1 MRIALGADDSTQ
13 SETVALTQGL
23 PSHIQ
28 PGLIVG
34 GKYRLEEE
42 IGRGSMGTVY
52 RAVHVTLGQRVAIK
66 LISGEHLQSTEARK
80 RFGVEAKAAA
90 KLRSRHVVQVY
101 DDGETSEGNPYIVLE
116 YLEGET
122 LEQRLERDHDVPL
135 ADAVRIVAHVGRA
148 LARAHAQGVIH
159 RDLKPANIF
168 LVKSDDDEVG
178 WIAKVLDFGIAKLDQ
193 GESGTTQAGTVLG
206 TPLFMSPEQVRGA
219 SSVDHRA
226 DLYSLGMCL
235 FHMLTGEFA
244 YYSPNY
250 SEILVGICTLP
261 LPLLREKSPWVPE
274 AVEQWFQRAC
284 ARQPLERF
292 QSADEMTEALQAAS
306 GGAALSKHKSFP
318 EGRIAPETLVGYAT
332 PALATLQLDASPVSL
347 ARTQVL
353 AHPTAAIS
361 ASAPLAIASRPGA
374 HQQCDEHH
382 TTGGD
387 WTRPPRRRVP
397 PLALGIG
404 LGLLAVTTLALTVS
418 VLTPADKIRG
428 AAPIA
433 PARVDAS
440 PPLREPVP
448 PAPSPAPDPA
458 STQPSGVSSVAA
470 EATPPAPKPPS
481 KAPSRKKQGMNGH
494 SGLTPGAGPRTTPA
508 NAPGADLGF

>member
-1 MRIALGADDSTQ
+1 M

-28 PGLIVG
+28 PGLIIA

-66 LISGEHLQSTEARK
+66 LISGEHLQSPEARK

-135 ADAVRIVAHVGRA
+135 ADAVRIVSHVGRA
-148 LARAHAQGVIH
+148 LARAHAQGIVH

-178 WIAKVLDFGIAKLDQ
+178 WIGKVLDFGIAKLDQ
-193 GESGTTQAGTVLG
+193 GEQGTTQAGTVLG

-235 FHMLTGEFA
+235 FHMLTGEYA
-244 YYSPNY
+244 YYSTNY
-250 SEILVGICTLP
+250 SDILVGICTLP
-261 LPLLREKSPWVPE
+261 LPLLREKAPWVPE
-274 AVEQWFQRAC
+274 TVEQWFQRAC
-284 ARQPLERF
+284 AKGPLERF

-306 GGAALSKHKSFP
+306 GGVALSKHKSFP
-318 EGRIAPETLVGYAT
+318 EGRIAPNTLVGYAT
-332 PALATLQLDASPVSL
+332 PALATLQLDASPVNV
-347 ARTQVL
+347 ARTQVVAAPTHQA
-353 AHPTAAIS
+353 AHAS
-361 ASAPLAIASRPGA
+361 RSAPVAIAIGPSS
-374 HQQCDEHH
+374 HQAPQQ
-382 TTGGD
+382 TSGD
-387 WTRPPRRRVP
+387 WTPPPRRRVP

-404 LGLLAVTTLALTVS
+404 FGLLVLLSMTVTLSL
-418 VLTPADKIRG
+418 LTPAASKHE
-428 AAPIA
+428 AAASA
-433 PARVDAS
+433 PAAATPPRRLEPLPS
-440 PPLREPVP
+440 PS
-448 PAPSPAPDPA
+448 PSPAQGVA
-458 STQPSGVSSVAA
+458 QPQGVSSVAA
-470 EATPPAPKPPS
+470 ESAPTLPKPRGKPASPKKPGPSAPSGPKPTAPPRPAPAPA
-481 KAPSRKKQGMNGH
+481 KA
-494 SGLTPGAGPRTTPA
+494 SGS
-508 NAPGADLGF
+508 DLGF